1 MLNVQLRPT
10 LDATVLRVFVNRI
23 ARCAAGLVAY
33 QEADT
38 IIICRISRVW
48 DELIKL
54 MSGRDEPIPA
64 EMKAVSPWQ
73 LVSAI
78 P

>member
-1 MLNVQLRPT
+1 MTVQLRPT
-10 LDATVLRVFVNRI
+10 LDAMVLRVFVNRF
-23 ARCAAGLVAY
+23 ARRAAGLLAY

-38 IIICRISRVW
+38 IVICPISRVW
-48 DELIKL
+48 DEL
-54 MSGRDEPIPA
+54 MNGRDEPIPA
-64 EMKAVSPWQ
+64 EMKAVSPGQ